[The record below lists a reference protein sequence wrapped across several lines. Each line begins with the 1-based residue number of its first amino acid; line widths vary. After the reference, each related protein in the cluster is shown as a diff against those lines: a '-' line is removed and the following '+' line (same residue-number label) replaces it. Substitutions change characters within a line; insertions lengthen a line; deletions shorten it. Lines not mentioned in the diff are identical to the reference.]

1 MPPIDTTATEP
12 APAAAPADNAPPA
25 QPAAPTPAAP
35 PAQPAATPPAA
46 AAPPAAPGLSWS
58 WEDRGEHDAAFITPK
73 KGEYVG
79 GTVAG
84 ENGFVEATVIG
95 ARLSSSA
102 NGVGVDQVDLVYVVS
117 KGSLGLRDGDGSL
130 SDVGGEI
137 VFQTASLNG
146 GALDITLKALARSGY
161 DPHKALEAYKSDP
174 IGKAVIQ
181 RLTAAGEPKERIAAA
196 CGMLAIQ
203 RAGADPVN
211 GAAHLRA
218 CGLGSQRVRM
228 TVKNDTYRERTRRRV
243 EYINGI
249 PAPATTDDVLKLLQN
264 IPGLGGP
271 IGGKAA
277 TPARKP
283 AGQTSAAPS
292 TAGQN
297 TDDLDF

>member
-1 MPPIDTTATEP
+1 
-12 APAAAPADNAPPA
+12 
-25 QPAAPTPAAP
+25 
-35 PAQPAATPPAA
+35 
-46 AAPPAAPGLSWS
+46 
-58 WEDRGEHDAAFITPK
+58 
-73 KGEYVG
+73 
-79 GTVAG
+79 
-84 ENGFVEATVIG
+84 VIG

-161 DPHKALEAYKSDP
+161 DPHKAMEAYKSDP
-174 IGKAVIQ
+174 VGKAVIQ

-203 RAGADPVN
+203 RAGADVAN
-211 GAAHLRA
+211 AAAHLQA

-249 PAPATTDDVLKLLQN
+249 PAPATTDDVLKLIQN

-271 IGGKAA
+271 IGGKAS
-277 TPARKP
+277 TPARSKP

>member
-1 MPPIDTTATEP
+1 M
-12 APAAAPADNAPPA
+12 
-25 QPAAPTPAAP
+25 
-35 PAQPAATPPAA
+35 
-46 AAPPAAPGLSWS
+46 
-58 WEDRGEHDAAFITPK
+58 
-73 KGEYVG
+73 
-79 GTVAG
+79 
-84 ENGFVEATVIG
+84 
-95 ARLSSSA
+95 
-102 NGVGVDQVDLVYVVS
+102 
-117 KGSLGLRDGDGSL
+117 
-130 SDVGGEI
+130 
-137 VFQTASLNG
+137 FQTASLNG

-181 RLTAAGEPKERIAAA
+181 RLAAAGESKERIAAA

-203 RAGADPVN
+203 RAGADPAN

-277 TPARKP
+277 TPARSKP

-292 TAGQN
+292 AAGPN
-297 TDDLDF
+297 SDDLDF

>member
-12 APAAAPADNAPPA
+12 APTAAPTDNAPTA
-25 QPAAPTPAAP
+25 QPATPPAASTPAPT
-35 PAQPAATPPAA
+35 AATPPA

-79 GTVAG
+79 GSVAG
-84 ENGFVEATVIG
+84 ENVFVEATVIG

-161 DPHKALEAYKSDP
+161 DPHKAMEAYKNDP
-174 IGKAVIQ
+174 VGKAVIQ

-203 RAGADPVN
+203 RAGAGPVN

-249 PAPATTDDVLKLLQN
+249 PAPATTDDVLKLIQN

-277 TPARKP
+277 TPARKA

-292 TAGQN
+292 AAGQN
-297 TDDLDF
+297 SDDLDF